1 MIHTDRLEYFNREEN
16 DRQFGQSL
24 ITISLI
30 NVCSS
35 AFFLQ
40 CAHLRCSFGS
50 RRTKEKAKQK
60 PGEKAEMEQGPV
72 FPRCSW
78 LLHPPEDLSKH
89 FQDKEIVCLGAQI
102 ANPRV

>member
-1 MIHTDRLEYFNREEN
+1 M
-16 DRQFGQSL
+16 
-24 ITISLI
+24 
-30 NVCSS
+30 
-35 AFFLQ
+35 
-40 CAHLRCSFGS
+40 
-50 RRTKEKAKQK
+50 K
-60 PGEKAEMEQGPV
+60 QGPV